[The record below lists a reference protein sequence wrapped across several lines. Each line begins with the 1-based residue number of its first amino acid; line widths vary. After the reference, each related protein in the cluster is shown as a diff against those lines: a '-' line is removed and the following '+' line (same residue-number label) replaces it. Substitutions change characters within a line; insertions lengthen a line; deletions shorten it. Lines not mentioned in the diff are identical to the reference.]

1 VGHGVGEPM
10 PKPAAPVAL
19 ATIVSLALSVAL
31 VGCGSSST
39 ASPSGS
45 AAGGSPPAASPSANP
60 TVAGID
66 HPTGATDIVLRI
78 EQGGGFVALDFLASQ
93 APSFTL
99 FGDGKVI
106 FQQRVDVFP
115 EPGPDGVTHNR
126 SWRIAQLDEGQV
138 QELLAFALGP
148 GGLGTAKESYL
159 AGGIA
164 DAPDTTFTINA
175 GGVVK
180 KVVVSALGIDPAQSD
195 QAARVAFQAL
205 ATRLQDFDK
214 GGTIASDVYTPEKYR
229 GVLSQRDPDPSIK
242 AVAWPWPTI
251 KPTDFAAGSDNGGGG
266 LFMARRTMTAAEVG
280 ALGLGDTTG
289 GVQGLVLKGP
299 DSKLYSLILRPML
312 PDETS

>member
-1 VGHGVGEPM
+1 M
-10 PKPAAPVAL
+10 PKPAASVAL
-19 ATIVSLALSVAL
+19 ATLVSLALSVAL

-45 AAGGSPPAASPSANP
+45 AAGGSPPPASPSANP

-106 FQQRVDVFP
+106 FQQHVDVFP

-195 QAARVAFQAL
+195 QAARAAFQAL
-205 ATRLQDFDK
+205 AARLQDLDK
-214 GGTIASDVYTPEKYR
+214 GGTIASDVFNPEEYR
-229 GVLSQRDPDPSIK
+229 GVLNQRDPDPSIN

-251 KPTDFAAGSDNGGGG
+251 KPTDFVAGSDNGGGG

-280 ALGLGDTTG
+280 ALELGDTTG

-299 DSKLYSLILRPML
+299 DGKLYSLILRPML

>member
-1 VGHGVGEPM
+1 MGRGVGEPM
-10 PKPAAPVAL
+10 PKTAAPVAL
-19 ATIVSLALSVAL
+19 ATVVSLALSVAL
-31 VGCGSSST
+31 VGCGSSPT
-39 ASPSGS
+39 ASPSAS

-78 EQGGGFVALDFLASQ
+78 EQGGGFVALDFLATQ

-126 SWRIAQLDEGQV
+126 SWRIAQLDDGQV

-180 KVVVSALGIDPAQSD
+180 KIVVSALGIDPAQSD
-195 QAARVAFQAL
+195 QAARLAFQAL

-214 GGTIASDVYTPEKYR
+214 GGTIASDVYTPGKYR
-229 GVLSQRDPDPSIK
+229 GVLNQRDPDPSIK
-242 AVAWPWPTI
+242 PVAWPWPAI
-251 KPTDFAAGSDNGGGG
+251 KLADFAAASDNGAGS
-266 LFMARRTMTAAEVG
+266 LFMARRTMTAAEVS

-299 DSKLYSLILRPML
+299 DGKLYSLILRPML